1 MGECGLGWWF
11 LATKGVSMTDE
22 VKPESAWNRSF
33 GLIEGERRFWQIGP
47 FQLWATALPSEI
59 RLALARG
66 DDPLETTLAIEGPNT
81 CRDVPEETDVRR
93 FGFRLPPDSLELV
106 PALADRPVVVSPE
119 APLMLPPDEEV
130 TVFVST
136 PLWVRVVAGDRE
148 SVLLDEPTHRPSDSW
163 FGPSTM
169 EGELCYASRTNAR
182 MNLENLPVRPH
193 RAISVV
199 RVKNGST
206 TDLNIEK
213 LRLPTPQM
221 SVFVTAKGRYWTEGV
236 TLERHEKDEPA
247 AVRFDQ
253 GPPDEAPDATL
264 AAVPRSP
271 SQRGL
276 LTRTFAGILQ

>member
-1 MGECGLGWWF
+1 
-11 LATKGVSMTDE
+11 MTE
-22 VKPESAWNRSF
+22 RQPSAIGWNRSF
-33 GLIEGERRFWQIGP
+33 ELAETDQRFWQIGP
-47 FQLWATALPSEI
+47 FQLWAAVYPSEL
-59 RLALARG
+59 RLAYARG
-66 DDPLETTLAIEGPNT
+66 EDPLETTLAIERPGQ
-81 CRDVPEETDVRR
+81 CRDVLDEAEVQR
-93 FGFRLPPDSLELV
+93 FGFRHPPNSLELV
-106 PALADRPVVVSPE
+106 PAVADRPVVVSPE
-119 APLMLPPDEEV
+119 EPLMLPPGEEI

-136 PLWVRVVAGDRE
+136 PMWVRVVAGDAGP
-148 SVLLDEPTHRPSDSW
+148 VLLDVPTIRPTDSW

-169 EGELCYASRTNAR
+169 EGELCYASRTSAR

-199 RVKNGST
+199 RVKNGSM

-213 LRLPTPQM
+213 MKLPTPQM

-236 TLERHEKDEPA
+236 TLERHGENEPA

-264 AAVPRSP
+264 AAAPRSP

-276 LTRTFAGILQ
+276 LTRAFAGILQ